1 MIMMSIKYCFKVLQ
15 YHRVFPKD
23 HQTIGTV
30 RRIGEIVARKQVL
43 ICFNIVLPG
52 NHQILIGV
60 IVAQMKVGRFDLFL
74 PTLYSQAA

>member
-1 MIMMSIKYCFKVLQ
+1 MNTRQIDDDDDNNEHQILFKVLQ
-15 YHRVFPKD
+15 YHQVFPKD

-52 NHQILIGV
+52 NE
-60 IVAQMKVGRFDLFL
+60 
-74 PTLYSQAA
+74 